1 MTDRPDTYK
10 TIKSP
15 SEGLYKEKGSRF
27 IAFAWPVG
35 NEEEIKSIL
44 EETKENIMMQNI
56 IVIAMLS
63 VLDQKYGGSM
73 MTVSHREQQED
84 LYLDRSDL
92 LD

>member
-1 MTDRPDTYK
+1 MP
-10 TIKSP
+10 
-15 SEGLYKEKGSRF
+15 GL
-27 IAFAWPVG
+27 VG